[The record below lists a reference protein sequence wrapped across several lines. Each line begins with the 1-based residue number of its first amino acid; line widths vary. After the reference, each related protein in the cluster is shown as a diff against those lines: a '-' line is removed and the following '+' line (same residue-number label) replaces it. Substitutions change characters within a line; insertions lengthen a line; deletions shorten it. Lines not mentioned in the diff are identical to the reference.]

1 MDTAV
6 AAGKRGALTAALTKA
21 ELADAL
27 KDDGPPLSL
36 RLAPTD
42 EAFTAALVAL
52 GITAEELPAREALT
66 DFLKFHV
73 IPGAKAM
80 CTDLKAGERRWAT
93 CEALS

>member
-1 MDTAV
+1 M
-6 AAGKRGALTAALTKA
+6 
-21 ELADAL
+21 
-27 KDDGPPLSL
+27 
-36 RLAPTD
+36 
-42 EAFTAALVAL
+42 VAL